1 MVILLIIMIIK
12 QYIKDFEKLGF
23 GLFVHFGPYSV
34 IGKGEWSQ
42 ELLQISNEE
51 YAKAVQSFNPD
62 PEWAKNL
69 VALAKSTGCKYINLT
84 TRHHDGFSLYDTCG
98 LNDFD
103 APHVCG
109 RDLVREFVD
118 ACRAE
123 GIVPFFYHTLF
134 DWKDDFFA
142 TDFKGYMKYLQDSV
156 EILCKNYG
164 KIGGLWFDGWWRA
177 KEEDWQEDTLYGLI
191 RKYQPEAM
199 IVNNTGLFELGH
211 RGHIEIDS
219 VTFER
224 GKAANVNTP
233 DAPKYVAG
241 EMCQVMNDHW
251 GYAAEDI
258 NYKSVGSLIN
268 DLVQC
273 RRVGCNFL
281 LNVGPMGNGQVR
293 AIDGEILRLIG
304 KWVEKNAEAIYET
317 EPCGIELDNSEDFLL
332 KKGNAYYLFRI
343 NVPMSANPDVAL
355 SGAYRQSVAFA
366 LDKKVR
372 SATWLDD
379 GVSASYEH
387 KDGKLEI
394 KTQAYEYGKSRFVR
408 VCKIECE

>member
-1 MVILLIIMIIK
+1 M
-12 QYIKDFEKLGF
+12 
-23 GLFVHFGPYSV
+23 FVHFGPYSV

-42 ELLQISNEE
+42 ELLHISNEE
-51 YAKAVQSFNPD
+51 YAKAVKAFNPD
-62 PEWAKNL
+62 PDWAKEL
-69 VALAKSTGCKYINLT
+69 VALAKEAGCKYINLT

-103 APHVCG
+103 APHICG

-177 KEEDWQEDTLYGLI
+177 KDGDWQEDTLYGLI

-199 IVNNTGLFELGH
+199 IVNNTGLAKLGQ

-224 GKAANVNTP
+224 GKAVNVNTP

-258 NYKSVGSLIN
+258 NYKSVGSLVN

-273 RRVGCNFL
+273 RRYHCNFL
-281 LNVGPMGNGQVR
+281 LNVGPMGSGKVR
-293 AIDGEILRLIG
+293 GIDAEILRLIG
-304 KWVEKNAEAIYET
+304 KWVSDNAEAVYDA
-317 EPCGIELDNSEDFLL
+317 EPCDIEVSNPEDFVL
-332 KKGNAYYLFRI
+332 KNGNTYYLFRI
-343 NVPMSANPDVAL
+343 KVPMSANPDVAL
-355 SGAYRQSVAFA
+355 SAAYNAGASFA
-366 LDKKVR
+366 LNKKVR
-372 SATWLDD
+372 SAVWLDD
-379 GVSASYEH
+379 GTAAEYEYA
-387 KDGKLEI
+387 DGKI
-394 KTQAYEYGKSRFVR
+394 TIPTKAYEYGRSRFVR

>member
-1 MVILLIIMIIK
+1 MIVK
-12 QYIKDFEKLGF
+12 QYVKDFEKLGF

-42 ELLQISNEE
+42 ELLTISNEE
-51 YAKAVQSFNPD
+51 YAKAVKAFNPD
-62 PEWAKNL
+62 PDWATEL
-69 VALAKSTGCKYINLT
+69 VALAKEAGCKYINLT

-103 APHVCG
+103 APHICG

-123 GIVPFFYHTLF
+123 GIVPFLYHTLF
-134 DWKDDFFA
+134 DWKDDFFT

-156 EILCKNYG
+156 ELLCKNYG

-177 KEEDWQEDTLYGLI
+177 KDGDWQEDTLYGII

-199 IVNNTGLFELGH
+199 IVNNTGLAELGQ

-224 GKAANVNTP
+224 GKAVNVNTP

-251 GYAAEDI
+251 GYAAEDL

-273 RRVGCNFL
+273 RRHHCNFL
-281 LNVGPMGNGQVR
+281 LNVGPMGSGKVR
-293 AIDGEILRLIG
+293 SIDAEILRCIG
-304 KWVEKNAEAIYET
+304 KWVTDNAEAIYEA
-317 EPCGIELDNSEDFLL
+317 EPCGIEVSNPEDFVL
-332 KKGNAYYLFRI
+332 KNGNTYYLFRI
-343 NVPMSANPDVAL
+343 NVPMSANPDVAQ
-355 SGAYRQSVAFA
+355 SSAYNADASFA
-366 LDKKVR
+366 LGGKVR
-372 SATWLDD
+372 SAVWLDD
-379 GVSASYEH
+379 GSVA
-387 KDGKLEI
+387 K
-394 KTQAYEYGKSRFVR
+394 YEYGDGKINILTKPFEYGRSRFIR